1 MSFLGPVHTNDE
13 WVAQLFGAKAAST
26 GGVVRRKVRDVERKI
41 GRTRLE
47 LEVRQRGFRLIEAG
61 DQFIVICTRAPMQV
75 IV

>member
-1 MSFLGPVHTNDE
+1 MSYLQPVQTNDE
-13 WVAQLFGAKAAST
+13 WVAQLFSAKAAAT

-47 LEVRQRGFRLIEAG
+47 LEVRRRGFRLIEAG
-61 DQFIVICTRAPMQV
+61 DQFIVICTRSPMQV